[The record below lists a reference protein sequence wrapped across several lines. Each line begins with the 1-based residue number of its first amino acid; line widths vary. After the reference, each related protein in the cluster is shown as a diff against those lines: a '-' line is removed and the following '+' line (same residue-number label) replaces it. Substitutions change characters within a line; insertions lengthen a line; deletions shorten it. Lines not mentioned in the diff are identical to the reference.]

1 MEEPQMP
8 NIVDADTALEEVMSF
23 LDSPPEPGSPQD
35 AIFGERLRQVIAASI
50 PNDPEDENDDP
61 PALALGED
69 LRRKLEAAAQRRS
82 GGHPFGDHPDGI
94 GRTLGMD
101 LGKA

>member
-1 MEEPQMP
+1 MP
-8 NIVDADTALEEVMSF
+8 KTVDADTALEEVMTF

-50 PNDPEDENDDP
+50 PNDPDDEDDDP

-69 LRRKLEAAAQRRS
+69 LRRKLEAAARRRA
-82 GGHPFGDHPDGI
+82 GDHPFGEHPDGI
-94 GRTLGMD
+94 GPTLGMNV
-101 LGKA
+101 GKS

>member
-8 NIVDADTALEEVMSF
+8 NTVDADTALEEVMSF

-50 PNDPEDENDDP
+50 PADPEDEDDAA
-61 PALALGED
+61 PALKLGED